1 MILDS
6 HQHVWDLS
14 AADYPWLGPQH
25 HPINRTIELS
35 EAHERMAAYGVE
47 RTILV
52 QAADDAAETQHLLR
66 VADGDPRVAGVI
78 GWVPLDQPSITTA
91 MLASRDPRWVGVRS
105 LIHDRPHDDWILGCD
120 EGLAAVAQ
128 AGLPFD
134 YVTASPGALRHVPG
148 IAARHPSLR
157 IVIDHLGKPPISG
170 SAGGGSA
177 EDLAQWRDL
186 LAACA
191 QHPQVYAK
199 ISGLYGAEGNLPGWS
214 LAEVRSAVGTAVD
227 LFGPTRV
234 MWGTD
239 WPVSEL
245 AGGYERVTG
254 GLLGLLSE
262 ILQGEDLAAVLGGV
276 AARCYG
282 LQLNDELNEETA

>member
-6 HQHVWDLS
+6 HQHVWDLN

-52 QAADDAAETQHLLR
+52 QAADNAAETQHLLR

-78 GWVPLDQPSITTA
+78 GWVPLDEPQVATA
-91 MLASRDPRWVGVRS
+91 MLASRDRRWVGVRS
-105 LIHDRPHDDWILGCD
+105 LIHDRPNDDWILGCD

-128 AGLPFD
+128 AGLPLD
-134 YVTASPGALRHVPG
+134 YVTNGPDALRHVPG
-148 IAARHPSLR
+148 IAARHPNLR
-157 IVIDHLGKPPISG
+157 IVIDHLGKPPI
-170 SAGGGSA
+170 GGTSKELA
-177 EDLAQWRDL
+177 EWRDL
-186 LAACA
+186 LAACTEN
-191 QHPQVYAK
+191 PQVYAK
-199 ISGLYGAEGNLPGWS
+199 VSGLYGPAGNLTGWS
-214 LAEVRSAVGTAVD
+214 PAEVRSAVGTALE

-254 GLLGLLSE
+254 GLLGLLGE
-262 ILQGEDLAAVLGGV
+262 MLQGEDLAAVLGGV